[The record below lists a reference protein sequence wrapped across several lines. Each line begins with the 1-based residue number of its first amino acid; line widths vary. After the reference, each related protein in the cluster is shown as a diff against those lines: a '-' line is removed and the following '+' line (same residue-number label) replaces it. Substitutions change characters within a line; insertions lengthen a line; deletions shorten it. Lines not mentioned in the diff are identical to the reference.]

1 MSTRQASTTHLGI
14 EALYTFWEKTL
25 QDIPSG
31 VWMPW
36 DLKSTLLSG
45 LGLNQLEVL
54 RYLKTERPSFEAFE
68 AWIVALHA
76 ERFAGFAGGER
87 ERLRR
92 ALEGHAV
99 GSPVGS
105 LDAVEG
111 LSEAELAHWDEHGY
125 VIVRQAV
132 SAEAAEAAEMAI
144 YEHLRMSRD
153 EPESWYSQT
162 LGHTIWVPL
171 LRHPALVATRFAPRV
186 VKAFAQ
192 LWGREDLWATVDQAG
207 LNPPERPGWLF
218 PGPKLHWDCTLSR
231 PHHMEIQGILY
242 LAETEAAQGAFCCV
256 PGFHRRLGSW
266 LDELPQ
272 GVDPR
277 AEALR
282 TMTANPIAA
291 GRGDLV
297 LWHQSLP
304 HGSSPN
310 RASRPRV
317 VQYLSMRPTRWDH
330 TPEWT

>member
-1 MSTRQASTTHLGI
+1 MSTTQESRTTLRI
-14 EALYTFWEKTL
+14 DALYTFWHLMRHET
-25 QDIPSG
+25 SSSEG
-31 VWMPW
+31 MPW
-36 DLKSTLLSG
+36 DLKSTLLAG
-45 LGLNQLEVL
+45 LGLNHLEVL
-54 RYLKTERPSFEAFE
+54 RYLKTHRPSFEAFE
-68 AWIVALHA
+68 AWIAAL
-76 ERFAGFAGGER
+76 RDDGFAESER

-92 ALEGHAV
+92 ALAGHAV
-99 GSPVGS
+99 GSPIGA
-105 LDAVEG
+105 LDTVEG
-111 LSEAELAHWDEHGY
+111 LGEAELAQWDEEGY

-132 SAEAAEAAEMAI
+132 RTEDAEAAELAI
-144 YEHLRMSRD
+144 YEHLGMSRD
-153 EPESWYSQT
+153 DPESWYSKT

-218 PGPKLHWDCTLSR
+218 PGPKLHWDCTLAR
-231 PHHMEIQGILY
+231 PHHLEIQGILY
-242 LAETEAAQGAFCCV
+242 LAETEEAQGAFCCV
-256 PGFHRRLGSW
+256 PGFHKRLNPW
-266 LDELPQ
+266 LDSLPE

-282 TMTANPIAA
+282 TMTAKPIAA

-317 VQYLSMRPTRWDH
+317 VQYVSMRPTRWDYN
-330 TPEWT
+330 PEWI

>member
-1 MSTRQASTTHLGI
+1 MSTTQPSPTKLGI
-14 EALYTFWEKTL
+14 EALHTFWHATL
-25 QDIPSG
+25 HGPPSSG
-31 VWMPW
+31 VMPW
-36 DLKSTLLSG
+36 DLQKTLLAG
-45 LGLNQLEVL
+45 LGLNHLEVL
-54 RYLKTERPSFEAFE
+54 RYLRTQRPSFEAFE
-68 AWIVALHA
+68 AWIVALRDDA
-76 ERFAGFAGGER
+76 FAASER

-92 ALEGHAV
+92 ALAGDAV
-99 GSPVGS
+99 GSPVGA
-105 LDAVEG
+105 LDTVEG
-111 LSEAELAHWDEHGY
+111 LSEAELAQWDEQGY
-125 VIVRQAV
+125 VIVRNAV
-132 SAEAAEAAEMAI
+132 SAVAAEAAELAV
-144 YEHLRMSRD
+144 YEHLGMSRD
-153 EPESWYSQT
+153 DPESWYSQT

-218 PGPKLHWDCTLSR
+218 PGPKLHWDCTLAR
-231 PHHMEIQGILY
+231 PHHLEIQGILY
-242 LAETEAAQGAFCCV
+242 LAETEEAQGAFCCV
-256 PGFHRRLGSW
+256 PGFHRRLGPW
-266 LDELPQ
+266 LDSLPA

-282 TMTANPIAA
+282 TLTAKPIAA

-330 TPEWT
+330 NPEWI

>member
-1 MSTRQASTTHLGI
+1 MNTLQSATELRV
-14 EALYTFWEKTL
+14 EALHAFWQQTL
-25 QDIPSG
+25 HG
-31 VWMPW
+31 VPCDEVLPW
-36 DLKSTLLSG
+36 DLQSTLLSG
-45 LGLNQLEVL
+45 LGLNNLEVL
-54 RYLKTERPSFEAFE
+54 RYLNMQRPSFEAFE
-68 AWIVALHA
+68 AWIVALTGDGFA
-76 ERFAGFAGGER
+76 ERER

-92 ALEGHAV
+92 ALGGKTV
-99 GSPVGS
+99 GSPIGA
-105 LDAVEG
+105 LDTIEG
-111 LSEAELAHWDEHGY
+111 LTEAELAQWDEQGY

-132 SAEAAEAAEMAI
+132 SAENAAAAELAI
-144 YEHLRMSRD
+144 YEHLGMGRD
-153 EPESWYSQT
+153 DPESWYSET

-207 LNPPERPGWLF
+207 LNPPERPGWMF
-218 PGPKLHWDCTLSR
+218 PGPKLHWDCTLTR
-231 PHHMEIQGILY
+231 PHHLEIQGIMY

-256 PGFHRRLGSW
+256 PGFHRRFGEW
-266 LDELPQ
+266 LDALPH

-282 TMTANPIAA
+282 TLIAKPIAA

-310 RASRPRV
+310 RATRPRV
-317 VQYLSMRPTRWDH
+317 VQYISMRPTRWPYN
-330 TPEWT
+330 PEWK

>member
-1 MSTRQASTTHLGI
+1 MSTLQESTSKLRIG
-14 EALYTFWEKTL
+14 ELYTFWNTIL
-25 QDIPSG
+25 QGTSSG
-31 VWMPW
+31 EVLPW
-36 DLKSTLLSG
+36 DLRNTLLAG
-45 LGLNQLEVL
+45 LGLNHLEVL
-54 RYLKTERPSFEAFE
+54 RYLNTQRPSFETFE
-68 AWIVALHA
+68 AWIVSLH
-76 ERFAGFAGGER
+76 EDGFAESER

-92 ALEGHAV
+92 ALAGDAV
-99 GSPVGS
+99 GSPIGA

-111 LSEAELAHWDEHGY
+111 LSEAELAQWDEQGY

-132 SAEAAEAAEMAI
+132 SAQDAEAAELAI
-144 YEHLRMSRD
+144 YEHLGMSRD
-153 EPESWYSQT
+153 DPESWYSTT

-171 LRHPALVATRFAPRV
+171 LRPPALVATRFAPRV

-218 PGPKLHWDCTLSR
+218 PGPNLHWDCTLAQ
-231 PHHMEIQGILY
+231 PHHFGIQGILY
-242 LAETEAAQGAFCCV
+242 LAETEEAQGAFCCV
-256 PGFHRRLGSW
+256 PGFHKRLSTW
-266 LDELPQ
+266 LESLPK
-272 GVDPR
+272 GGDPR

-282 TMTANPIAA
+282 TMTAKPIAA

-317 VQYLSMRPTRWDH
+317 VQYISMHPTRWDYNL
-330 TPEWT
+330 EWV